1 MVVQSVPR
9 NVAPMLFEPFIVQTW
24 LEEAGDLVPA
34 ETISFATIQQAR
46 SLAAFAARRRAG
58 VTIYQTPEQPNGRRQ
73 VIATLGR
80 VPVWPAN

>member
-1 MVVQSVPR
+1 MALKSSMDR
-9 NVAPMLFEPFIVQTW
+9 VAPMLIEPFVVQTW

-34 ETISFATIQQAR
+34 ETIAFATIQQAQ

-58 VTIYQTPEQPNGRRQ
+58 VTIYQKPVEPSGRRQ

>member
-9 NVAPMLFEPFIVQTW
+9 NVAPMLFEPFVVQTW